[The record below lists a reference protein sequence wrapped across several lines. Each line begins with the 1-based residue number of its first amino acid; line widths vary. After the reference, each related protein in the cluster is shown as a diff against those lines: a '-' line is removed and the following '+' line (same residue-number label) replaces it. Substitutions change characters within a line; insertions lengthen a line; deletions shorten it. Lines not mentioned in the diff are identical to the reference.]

1 MFEKILMIMLAASI
15 LIPSADSLAR
25 RGGYGDYRMPNY
37 KSFGSSVRIRGYT
50 KKSTGTYVY
59 PHRRTSPDSRRLN
72 NWSTK
77 GNINPYTGKKGVKS
91 Y

>member
-1 MFEKILMIMLAASI
+1 MLVGFI
-15 LIPSADSLAR
+15 LIPSADLLAR
-25 RGGYGDYRMPNY
+25 RGSYGGYRMPNY
-37 KSFGSSVRIRGYT
+37 KSFGSSVRVRGYT

-59 PHRRTSPDSRRLN
+59 PHRRTSPDSRRFN

-77 GNINPYTGKKGVKS
+77 GNVNPYTGKKGSKS